1 MDPHG
6 RWTLL
11 DPLDALQGLPLKCEV
26 SGAAGSSMGGLAGTG
41 GSNHKRERVQ
51 RTGHVPLR

>member
-11 DPLDALQGLPLKCEV
+11 DPLDALQGLPLK

>member
-11 DPLDALQGLPLKCEV
+11 DPLDALQGLPLK
-26 SGAAGSSMGGLAGTG
+26 SGAAGGGVVAWAVSSSGYRRLKPQT
-41 GSNHKRERVQ
+41 
-51 RTGHVPLR
+51 